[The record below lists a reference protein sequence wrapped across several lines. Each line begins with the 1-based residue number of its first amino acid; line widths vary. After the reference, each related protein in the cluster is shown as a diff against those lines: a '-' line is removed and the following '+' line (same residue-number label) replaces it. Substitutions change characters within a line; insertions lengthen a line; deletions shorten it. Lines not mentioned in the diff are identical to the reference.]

1 MAFQVEGA
9 YQGRGI
15 TKSDSG
21 GETSKFL
28 PSLYFDP
35 PFEDIA
41 LEEFEELAIDRLRV
55 LKGIEAAKLSGKRE
69 NELTDAVFTLLK
81 QHMQEDTAEAT
92 RRKDAISH
100 FVLRLAYCQ
109 TDELRRWFI
118 QHECDLF
125 RQKFRIISEDEKV
138 SLLEKCHLPC
148 TKLKQDRFKALE
160 ENLLAV
166 YHSQQSERITKEE
179 LWMESKFFQVPFETV
194 PELVAMRKVYV
205 ENGMVFLKASQLTAL
220 LVGHF
225 RAQLSKCLILTARK
239 WDEFAA
245 EEQQRLAP
253 LVDSLNKR
261 YLGPDYDN
269 GVQRGGLDAQ
279 VTVQDLPSLATE
291 SFPLCMSHLYHRLK
305 ANHHLKHGGRM
316 QLGLFLKG
324 IGLNLQDAL
333 AFWKAEFAPKYDA
346 EQFEKKFAYNIRHNY
361 GKEGNRRDYTPYS
374 CMKII
379 TSTPGNDD
387 YHGCPY
393 RHKSENDLRSMLQ
406 VLSLDSQKIG
416 SILDKVKNKHFQ
428 LACQETFE
436 GVHGCACM
444 TGINHPNQYF
454 DESRRV
460 RSEQKQEGSPSTPV
474 QKGDASR
481 PTQKTHTTPA

>member
-1 MAFQVEGA
+1 M
-9 YQGRGI
+9 
-15 TKSDSG
+15 
-21 GETSKFL
+21 
-28 PSLYFDP
+28 
-35 PFEDIA
+35 
-41 LEEFEELAIDRLRV
+41 

-81 QHMQEDTAEAT
+81 QHMQEDTSEAT
-92 RRKDAISH
+92 RRKDTISH

-125 RQKFRIISEDEKV
+125 RQKFRIISENEKV
-138 SLLEKCHLPC
+138 SFLEKCHLPC
-148 TKLKQDRFKALE
+148 RRLRQDQFKALE
-160 ENLLAV
+160 EKLLAV
-166 YHSQQSERITKEE
+166 YRSQQSEKITKEE
-179 LWMESKFFQVPFETV
+179 LSKESKFFQVPFESV

-205 ENGMVFLKASQLTAL
+205 KDGAVFLRASQLTAL

-239 WDEFAA
+239 WDEFSAG
-245 EEQQRLAP
+245 EQQRLAP
-253 LVDSLNKR
+253 LVESLNKR

-269 GVQRGGLDAQ
+269 GVRRGGSDSP
-279 VTVQDLPSLATE
+279 VTIQDLPSLAAE

-305 ANHHLKHGGRM
+305 ASHHLKYGGRM

-333 AFWKAEFAPKYDA
+333 AFWKAEFAPKCDGD
-346 EQFEKKFAYNIRHNY
+346 QFEKKYAYNIRHNY

-379 TSTPGNDD
+379 TSTPGSDEH
-387 YHGCPY
+387 HGCPY
-393 RHKSENDLRSMLQ
+393 RHKSEDDLRSMLQ
-406 VLSLDSQKIG
+406 VLSLESQRVD

-444 TGINHPNQYF
+444 TGVNHPNQYF

-460 RSEQKQEGSPSTPV
+460 RSEQRREGSPSTPV
-474 QKGDASR
+474 QQGDTARVALNPS
-481 PTQKTHTTPA
+481 TTPT